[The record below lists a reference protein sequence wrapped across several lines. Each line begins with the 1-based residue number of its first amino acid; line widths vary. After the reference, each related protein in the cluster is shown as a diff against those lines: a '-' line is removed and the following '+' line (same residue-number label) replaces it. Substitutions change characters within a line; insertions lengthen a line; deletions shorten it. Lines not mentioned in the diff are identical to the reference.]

1 MSFSWNTLAKP
12 FFVLA
17 PMDDVTDTVFRQ
29 IVLKHGTP
37 DVFVTEF
44 TNTDALCS
52 EGEDSTM
59 RRLLFDPV
67 EQPIIAQIW
76 GTTPLHFAQSAEKIA
91 AMGFSGIDINMGCP
105 VRDVVQGGACSA
117 LIKNPPLA
125 KEIVAATQ
133 KGASGLPVSVKT
145 RLGFNEIETEEWI
158 GFLLSLELDAIT
170 IHART
175 AKEMSAVPA
184 HWEEITKAVK
194 LRDRMGVQT
203 VIIGNGDVQTRRDGV
218 EKALVTGADGIMI
231 GRGVFHNLFAF
242 RTDSELWHEMQVR
255 DKLHI
260 LKEHVTLYEKTW
272 GDRRRFPILKKFFKI
287 YINGFPN
294 ASEMRARFMETET
307 AEEALM
313 LADSLLSDEKI

>member
-1 MSFSWNTLAKP
+1 MSFSWQKLAKP

-29 IVLKHGTP
+29 IVLKHGKP

-67 EQPIIAQIW
+67 EKPIIAQIW
-76 GTTPLHFAQSAEKIA
+76 GTTPLHFAQSAEKIRE
-91 AMGFSGIDINMGCP
+91 MGFSGIDINMGCP

-117 LIKNPPLA
+117 LIKNPSLA
-125 KEIVAATQ
+125 KEIIQATK

-158 GFLLSLELDAIT
+158 GFLLSLDLDAIT

-184 HWEEITKAVK
+184 HWEEITKAVTI
-194 LRDRMGVQT
+194 RDRMGVQT
-203 VIIGNGDVQTRRDGV
+203 VIIGNGDVQTKKDGK
-218 EKALVTGADGIMI
+218 EKAAETGADGIMI

-242 RTDSELWHEMQVR
+242 RPDSECWHEMSVI
-255 DKLHI
+255 DKILI

-272 GDRRRFPILKKFFKI
+272 GERRRFPILKKFFKI

-294 ASEMRARFMETET
+294 ASEMRIRFMETES
-307 AEEALM
+307 ADEALK
-313 LADSLLSDEKI
+313 LADSLLAHEEI